1 MNNENII
8 LTKLYS
14 LFQLLHI
21 ITYFFISVRLCLYNV
36 EWRVEYKS
44 LITLS
49 PRQKN

>member
-14 LFQLLHI
+14 LFQHI
-21 ITYFFISVRLCLYNV
+21 ITYFFISVRQCLYV

-44 LITLS
+44 FIPLS